1 MDIIAICGL
10 AVVAVVSALVVKKHN
25 PETAL
30 IISISAGILIL
41 LAVFGKI
48 SPISDEIRALL
59 QNTNISS
66 DYVTILLKTLGICF
80 ICQFTADSCKDAGES
95 AIASKVEFAGR
106 VAILVIALP
115 LFENITRTAT
125 SLIGG

>member
-48 SPISDEIRALL
+48 SPISDEIRVLL